1 MDETPHP
8 MPNTASGR
16 PHGTPGTHLRL
27 PDLPDFKLGVEGD
40 LNGFDATDSEF
51 LQFVQ
56 SLVPLTGENL
66 EHWTWEER
74 RDFLNWCLDEQVL
87 TIQDGRLVP
96 VEETIPTVP
105 LASYEVKDVPGSA
118 EEVEGVH
125 EVERER
131 TVITA
136 NPPISA
142 NEQTEAPGLQ
152 SKDDAQTMKEAMHAQ
167 QSTEEGPGDALT
179 T

>member
-8 MPNTASGR
+8 MPNTDSGKQ
-16 PHGTPGTHLRL
+16 HGTADTHLRL

-96 VEETIPTVP
+96 VEETIPTVSLTNETEGDAP
-105 LASYEVKDVPGSA
+105 VSVEDPDVVHD
-118 EEVEGVH
+118 VEGDSAGIIADPA
-125 EVERER
+125 
-131 TVITA
+131 TK
-136 NPPISA
+136 A
-142 NEQTEAPGLQ
+142 NELADEPALQ
-152 SKDDAQTMKEAMHAQ
+152 SKSDVQPVQNTVNAQ
-167 QSTEEGPGDALT
+167 QGTEEGSGDAL
-179 T
+179 

>member
-1 MDETPHP
+1 

-16 PHGTPGTHLRL
+16 PHGTPGPHLRL

-40 LNGFDATDSEF
+40 LNGFDASDSEF

-87 TIQDGRLVP
+87 TIQNGRLVP
-96 VEETIPTVP
+96 VEETMPTVP
-105 LASYEVKDVPGSA
+105 LNNGTQGDAPGSSEA
-118 EEVEGVH
+118 VDVEHDG
-125 EVERER
+125 EGDDDRIIADPFSN
-131 TVITA
+131 T
-136 NPPISA
+136 
-142 NEQTEAPGLQ
+142 NELAEAPGLSSDKGSSQ
-152 SKDDAQTMKEAMHAQ
+152 EVKDAEHGQL
-167 QSTEEGPGDALT
+167 STEEEPGDALT

>member
-8 MPNTASGR
+8 MPNTDSGKQ
-16 PHGTPGTHLRL
+16 HGTADTHLRL
-27 PDLPDFKLGVEGD
+27 PDLPEFKLGFEGD
-40 LNGFDATDSEF
+40 LNGFDASDSEF
-51 LQFVQ
+51 LHFVQ

-96 VEETIPTVP
+96 VEETISTVP
-105 LASYEVKDVPGSA
+105 LHNETEEGAPRSV
-118 EEVEGVH
+118 EEVEEVH
-125 EVERER
+125 DGDRER

-136 NPPISA
+136 DQTSSA
-142 NEQTEAPGLQ
+142 NDLTDTPGIHRNSDAPRE
-152 SKDDAQTMKEAMHAQ
+152 KEPVNAQ
-167 QSTEEGPGDALT
+167 QSTEEGSGDAL
-179 T
+179 